1 MRAAFWLAALSIVC
15 IVSSVS
21 AAEMRVFRDRPY
33 AEPKVARR
41 TLDVYAP
48 AAGQSRPIVFY
59 IHGGGWRR
67 GDKGAVAKKPAA
79 LVERGYVFVSTNYRF
94 VPEVDVLQMAGDIA
108 KAIRWTYDHAAE
120 YGGDPNQIF
129 VVGHSAGA
137 HLAAL
142 VCTDDRYLK
151 AEGLSLKI
159 LRGCVPID
167 VSVYDIPWRLSE
179 SGFAPNPNF
188 TIIFGDDPAKQRDYS
203 PATHVSPG
211 KDIPPFLLFYVA
223 SRDDTK
229 AASAAFAERLTQ
241 AGVTATVVAG
251 ENKTHTSIAN
261 DLGTPDDAPTSALL
275 KFLSDNSR
283 R

>member
-1 MRAAFWLAALSIVC
+1 MRAALLPVAFSTVC
-15 IVSSVS
+15 VVSSLS
-21 AAEMRVFRDRPY
+21 AEEMRVFRDRPY

-48 AAGQSRPIVFY
+48 AGGENRPIIFY

-94 VPEVDVLQMAGDIA
+94 VPEVDVPQMTGDIA
-108 KAIRWTYDHAAE
+108 KAIRWTHDHAAD

-137 HLAAL
+137 YLAAL

-179 SGFAPNPNF
+179 SDFAPNPNF
-188 TIIFGDDPAKQRDYS
+188 TIVFSDDPAKQRDYS
-203 PATHVSPG
+203 PAAHVAPG

-229 AASAAFAERLTQ
+229 AASTAFADRLKK
-241 AGVTATVVAG
+241 AGVAAEVVAG

-261 DLGTPDDAPTSALL
+261 DLGTPDDAPTAALL
-275 KFLSDNSR
+275 KFLGDNSR